1 VEVEVANAVV
11 TGEATKKARISPGLK
26 DRVLTIE
33 AAVAVVVVIFK
44 IKEEATVELTIVAA
58 GVMARA
64 KVVAMVTDQVE
75 VMVKDQVE
83 VMAKALGTDTAQSQ
97 VEATAKD
104 QVEVMTKA

>member
-1 VEVEVANAVV
+1 MAKIIEIHFVSQHC
-11 TGEATKKARISPGLK
+11 RISRGLK

-33 AAVAVVVVIFK
+33 AAAVVVAMFK
-44 IKEEATVELTIVAA
+44 IKEEATVGLTIVAA
-58 GVMARA
+58 GVMAKA
-64 KVVAMVTDQVE
+64 QEVA
-75 VMVKDQVE
+75 MVKDQVE

>member
-1 VEVEVANAVV
+1 M
-11 TGEATKKARISPGLK
+11 
-26 DRVLTIE
+26 
-33 AAVAVVVVIFK
+33 VVVIFK

-97 VEATAKD
+97 VETTAKD

>member
-1 VEVEVANAVV
+1 MAKIIEIHFVSQHC
-11 TGEATKKARISPGLK
+11 RISPGLK

-33 AAVAVVVVIFK
+33 AAAVVVAMFK
-44 IKEEATVELTIVAA
+44 IKEEATVGLTIVAA

-64 KVVAMVTDQVE
+64 KVVVMAKAQE
-75 VMVKDQVE
+75 VAMVKDQVE